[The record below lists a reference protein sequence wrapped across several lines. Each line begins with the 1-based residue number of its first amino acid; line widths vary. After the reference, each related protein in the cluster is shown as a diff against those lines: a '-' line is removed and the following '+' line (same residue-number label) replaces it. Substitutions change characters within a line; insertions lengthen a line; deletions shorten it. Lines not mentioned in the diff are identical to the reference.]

1 MRGVLLILLIVFGCF
16 GCKNSNVYSRG
27 ETPDWFKEPAVNCS
41 KDEIEICESLGATIV
56 CECVA

>member
-27 ETPDWFKEPAVNCS
+27 ETPSWFKEPDLTCS
-41 KDEIEICESLGATIV
+41 DEEAKICESLGATIV
-56 CECVA
+56 CECIA